1 MDESSQGLNHTT
13 THKETSDMKKE
24 LIDKI
29 IYSMVEGNEDFS
41 DAFDWA
47 CDYLE
52 IPFEEGMKLV
62 KEEDFFKILDE
73 VESIRFQQA

>member
-1 MDESSQGLNHTT
+1 MDESSQGLKHTT

-52 IPFEEGMKLV
+52 IDWADGINLI
-62 KEEDFFKILDE
+62 KEEDFFKILDD
-73 VESIRFQQA
+73 VEAIRFEQQ